1 MFTNKSSEVFY
12 NKGIIHYEKGEYE
25 LSIDLF
31 KQAIEKNSSNPQ
43 FYYNLGLAY
52 VKTEEYDLAIDN
64 FKTTISLNSKD
75 ADALQNLGI
84 AYHKKSQFEEAIQSY
99 KKAIEIKP
107 TDYEIYDNMGISYFS
122 MKLYK
127 DSIECFKKALD
138 LDKNNPALA
147 SNLGY
152 AYYISE
158 QYDLAKENFLYVISL
173 NPEDEEAYFNLGNV
187 YLKLQE
193 LNLAEENYKKTLSIN
208 PEHEEALKALNNL
221 HKTENAPLVEEK
233 SREIAEIEIEKVE
246 EAKPEKEILITEAK
260 DIDKDAV
267 AEEYFLKAV
276 NLLKEKN
283 LEPAIEK
290 LNKTLSLKQDHP
302 HALVLLNKT
311 KSLLNEADIL
321 FKQGVLHYS
330 NKDYAGSIDCFK
342 KALDIKPNSIQIKS
356 SLAKTQIKLSLD
368 KAAETSSPDNFSTA
382 HYTIFSKTK
391 EQEKYKMEVAT
402 LKKAIEENPK
412 EPENHYNLGVVYI
425 KQKEYLH
432 AIDSL
437 KTTLLLK
444 PEHKE
449 AQDALYDIINMIN
462 NADEN
467 SKYYY
472 KMALIYIEKREYY
485 KAIEELKKIL
495 ALSPDNFEAK
505 NLFSKIMI
513 MMSKTNNQESENS
526 NLANEIAKYQNIIAT
541 NPNDFEAYYNLGLIY
556 SQTKNYDFAKDH
568 LLKAINLN
576 SNYKEAQNSL
586 YDLIKVM
593 NA

>member
-1 MFTNKSSEVFY
+1 MFTNKSSEAFY
-12 NKGIIHYEKGEYE
+12 NKGIIHYEKSEYD
-25 LSIDLF
+25 LAIDLF

-43 FYYNLGLAY
+43 FYYNLGLVY
-52 VKTEEYDLAIDN
+52 VKTEEYDLAINN
-64 FKTTISLNSKD
+64 FKEAISLNPKD
-75 ADALQNLGI
+75 ADTLQNLGI
-84 AYHKKSQFEEAIQSY
+84 ALSKKSQFEDAIQAY

-107 TDYEIYDNMGISYFS
+107 NDYEIYDNMGISYFS
-122 MKLYK
+122 MNLYK

-138 LDKNNPALA
+138 LDKNNPSLA
-147 SNLGY
+147 YNLAY
-152 AYYISE
+152 AYYINN
-158 QYDLAKENFLYVISL
+158 QYDLAKETFLYVISL
-173 NPEDEEAYFNLGNV
+173 NNEDEEAYFNLGNV

-208 PEHEEALKALNNL
+208 PEHEEAQKALNNL
-221 HKTENAPLVEEK
+221 YKTDIAPLVEEK
-233 SREIAEIEIEKVE
+233 PQEVAEIKIEKTE
-246 EAKPEKEILITEAK
+246 EAKPEKEILIT
-260 DIDKDAV
+260 DTTNIDTDAI

-276 NLLKEKN
+276 NLLKEKD
-283 LEPAIEK
+283 LEPAVEK

-311 KSLLNEADIL
+311 KSLLNEADSL
-321 FKQGVLHYS
+321 FKQGVLNYS
-330 NKDYAGSIDCFK
+330 NKNYADSIDCFK

-368 KAAETSSPDNFSTA
+368 KAAANASPNASGTA
-382 HYTIFSKTK
+382 HYTVFSKTK
-391 EQEKYKMEVAT
+391 EQEKYKIEVDN

-437 KTTLLLK
+437 KTTLLLNPK
-444 PEHKE
+444 HKE

-495 ALSPDNFEAK
+495 AFSPDNLEAK
-505 NLFSKIMI
+505 LLFSKIMI
-513 MMSKTNNQESENS
+513 MMNNTNKESENN
-526 NLANEIAKYQNIIAT
+526 NLADEIARYQNIIASD
-541 NPNDFEAYYNLGLIY
+541 PNDFEAYYKLGLIY

>member
-1 MFTNKSSEVFY
+1 MFTNKSSEAFY

-52 VKTEEYDLAIDN
+52 VKTEEYDLAITN
-64 FKTTISLNSKD
+64 FKEAISLNPKD

-84 AYHKKSQFEEAIQSY
+84 AYYTKSQFEDAIQSY

-107 TDYEIYDNMGISYFS
+107 NDYQIHDNMGISYFS
-122 MKLYK
+122 MNLYK
-127 DSIECFKKALD
+127 DSIECFNKAFELNKKD
-138 LDKNNPALA
+138 SGVA
-147 SNLGY
+147 SNLAY
-152 AYYISE
+152 AYYTNE
-158 QYDLAKENFLYVISL
+158 QYDLAKINFIHAISL
-173 NPEDEEAYFNLGNV
+173 NDEEEEAYFNLGNV
-187 YLKLQE
+187 YLKLKE
-193 LNLAEENYKKTLSIN
+193 LSLAEENYKKTLSIN
-208 PEHEEALKALNNL
+208 PEHEGAIKALNDLN
-221 HKTENAPLVEEK
+221 KNEQEPLIEEEPETILEE
-233 SREIAEIEIEKVE
+233 EILAEKQEKVVLLE
-246 EAKPEKEILITEAK
+246 EPEKTYVALEAE
-260 DIDKDAV
+260 AG
-267 AEEYFLKAV
+267 AFFQKAV
-276 NLLKEKN
+276 NFLKEKE
-283 LEPAIEK
+283 LESAVEE
-290 LNKTLSLKQDHP
+290 LNKALSLKRDHQN
-302 HALVLLNKT
+302 ALELLNKT
-311 KSLLNEADIL
+311 KLLLNEADNL

-330 NKDYAGSIDCFK
+330 SKDYASSIDCFK

-356 SLAKTQIKLSLD
+356 SLAKTQIKLSLT
-368 KAAETSSPDNFSTA
+368 KTAENASPDDSGTA
-382 HYTIFSKTK
+382 HYTVFSKTK
-391 EQEKYKMEVAT
+391 EQEKYKVEVDT

-449 AQDALYDIINMIN
+449 AQDALYDIIKMIN
-462 NADEN
+462 TADED

-485 KAIEELKKIL
+485 KAIDELKKIL
-495 ALSPDNFEAK
+495 ALSPDNLEAK

-513 MMSKTNNQESENS
+513 MMSNSNNQESENN
-526 NLANEIAKYQNIIAT
+526 NLANEIARYQNIIAS

-556 SQTKNYDFAKDH
+556 SQNKNYDFAKEQF
-568 LLKAINLN
+568 LKVLKLN
-576 SNYKEAQNSL
+576 SNHQKAQSSL
-586 YDLIKVM
+586 YDLIKTM